1 VRTGRVVIYAPLTT
15 QIIEFRTYVQ
25 TVSWTKDVNEGHHAN
40 EEMGF
45 NSNREWRFLWTFR
58 CPMPSVS
65 DFYVK
70 YRAIELQQFTR
81 GILRDIVRNS
91 LNGVAS
97 TNVVEDIYDE
107 GKAELLHKVEARFKQ
122 KCHR

>member
-1 VRTGRVVIYAPLTT
+1 MAILVDVSLSYAIGL
-15 QIIEFRTYVQ
+15 
-25 TVSWTKDVNEGHHAN
+25 G
-40 EEMGF
+40 
-45 NSNREWRFLWTFR
+45 
-58 CPMPSVS
+58 
-65 DFYVK
+65 FYVK